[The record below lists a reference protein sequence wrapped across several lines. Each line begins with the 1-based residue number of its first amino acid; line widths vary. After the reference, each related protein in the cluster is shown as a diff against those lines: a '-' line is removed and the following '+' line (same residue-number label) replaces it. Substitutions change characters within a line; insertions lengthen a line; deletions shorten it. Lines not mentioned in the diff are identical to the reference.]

1 MGSKDTIALAL
12 VGLGKS
18 FEAIMAELQSMGA
31 DPVLIRLSVNQQ
43 RESLAT
49 AQTILS
55 QIDGDSK

>member
-31 DPVLIRLSVNQQ
+31 DPVLTRLAVSQQ

-49 AQTILS
+49 AKTILDQTNGNS
-55 QIDGDSK
+55 N